1 MCIGVPMK
9 IARSDG
15 LVAEAESAGADGAV
29 ERASL
34 DMLLVGPQP
43 PGTWVLAFC
52 GAARRVLDEDEA
64 RQILDALAALGIALD
79 AGGGLPPEQAIDAL
93 FADLVDR
100 EPQLPEHLR
109 TH

>member
-1 MCIGVPMK
+1 MCIGVPMQVQ
-9 IARSDG
+9 RCDG
-15 LVAEAESAGADGAV
+15 LVAVAQRTGADGAV
-29 ERASL
+29 EQHSL
-34 DMLLVGPQP
+34 DMLIVGPQP

-52 GAARRVLDEDEA
+52 GAARRVLDELEA

-79 AGGGLPPEQAIDAL
+79 ADTGPPPEQVFAAL

-109 TH
+109 SH